1 MPSKAT
7 KSVGRRGRE
16 VGQGQGEL
24 WEKANSNAV
33 VGTYLGGVQSYMHVK
48 WQYTIFSRPAEQN
61 TFRSVYRQCIKKNIP
76 RERYS
81 LKREISG
88 TTS

>member
-7 KSVGRRGRE
+7 KSVRRRGRE

-33 VGTYLGGVQSYMHVK
+33 VGAYLGGVQSYMHVK
-48 WQYTIFSRPAEQN
+48 WQYPIFSGPRNRILSVLCIDSASGKIFHARG
-61 TFRSVYRQCIKKNIP
+61 TRSS
-76 RERYS
+76 ER
-81 LKREISG
+81 
-88 TTS
+88 